1 MSTSSFPGVVTQ
13 LKLVRGEF
21 TLEVDLQL
29 PGRGVSALF
38 GPSGS
43 GKTTLLRSIAG
54 LERGALGRV
63 MVNGVSWQASGL
75 FVPTHRR
82 ALGYVFQE
90 ASLLP
95 HLSVRA
101 NLEFGQKRIPPETRR
116 IDLETVIGWLGLEPL
131 LGRHDVNA
139 LSGGERQR
147 VAIGRA
153 LLTSPQLLLMDE
165 PLAALDAASRQEIL
179 PYLENLHEVLDVPVI
194 YVSHAFDEVA
204 RLADHV
210 VLLERGRVLASDT
223 LHAVEARL
231 DLPLAQAEQ
240 AGATIEATVGAHAED
255 DALSRLDFPGGS
267 LWVARLDRSIG
278 AHVRARVLARD
289 VSLALS
295 AAPDSSIL
303 NVLPVRI
310 EAIAEEGDGRVDL
323 RLRLGAS
330 GDRVLLSRIT
340 RRSVR
345 QLGLTVGQTV
355 FAQIKSVAL
364 QRGA

>member
-1 MSTSSFPGVVTQ
+1 MSPSSLPGVLIQ
-13 LKLVRGEF
+13 LQLVRGEF
-21 TLEVDLQL
+21 TLDVDLQL

-43 GKTTLLRSIAG
+43 GKTSLLRSIAG
-54 LERGALGRV
+54 LERGALGTV
-63 MVNGVSWQASGL
+63 MVNGVSWQGTGQY
-75 FVPTHRR
+75 VPTHRR

-101 NLEFGQKRIPPETRR
+101 NLEFGQKRVTPEARR
-116 IDLETVIGWLGLEPL
+116 IDLDTVIDWLGLGSL
-131 LGRHDVNA
+131 LERQNVSA

-165 PLAALDAASRQEIL
+165 PLAALDATSRQEIL
-179 PYLENLHEVLDVPVI
+179 PYLENLHGVLDVPVI

-210 VLLERGRVLASDT
+210 VLMAGGRALASDT

-231 DLPLAQAEQ
+231 DLPLAQAEL
-240 AGATIEATVGAHAED
+240 AGATIEATVGAHVDA

-267 LWVARLDRSIG
+267 LWVARLERAIG
-278 AHVRARVLARD
+278 ARVRARVLARD

-303 NVLPVRI
+303 NVLPGYI
-310 EAIAEEGDGRVDL
+310 EAMADEGDGRVDL
-323 RLRLGAS
+323 RLRIGAS
-330 GDRVLLSRIT
+330 GDSVLLSRIT
-340 RRSVR
+340 RRSAR

-364 QRGA
+364 QRGT